1 MSATVPGTSG
11 PTGPVTLRPW
21 PVAAARRL
29 VEGVAP
35 APADAAGW
43 HPDYPLPE
51 TVDVL
56 AMLLAA
62 HAAMGTL
69 AGLPRWWVHEIR
81 VDGAVVGDVGFHGPP
96 AAEGPAVVEIGY
108 AVVPPLRRRGV
119 ASRAV
124 AQLLDV
130 AWADGADQVLAGTDD
145 DDVASQGV
153 LRRTGF
159 RRRLA
164 GDWAVRRPVAP

>member
-1 MSATVPGTSG
+1 MSATVFGRNA
-11 PTGPVTLRPW
+11 PTGAVTLTPW

-29 VEGVAP
+29 VDGAPPEAADVAR
-35 APADAAGW
+35 W

-81 VDGAVVGDVGFHGPP
+81 VDGLVVGDVGFHGPP
-96 AAEGPAVVEIGY
+96 AVEGPAVVEIGY
-108 AVVPPLRRRGV
+108 AVVPGLRRRGV

-124 AQLLDV
+124 AQLLLL
-130 AWADGADQVLAGTDD
+130 AWADGAAQVLAGTDD
-145 DDVASQGV
+145 DNAASAGV
-153 LRRTGF
+153 LRRNGF

-164 GDWAVRRPVAP
+164 GDWAVRRPGAS